1 MAELPKGFEHLAD
14 LLPEWAFATENARS
28 AKRWSSTPRQFQQ
41 FHDAMMPDLERILAL
56 LARYPLEGAPADVN
70 NLFRLTMAFAEA
82 APHTE
87 MYANSNTVPN
97 SFDASRVIA
106 AHGERV
112 E

>member
-1 MAELPKGFEHLAD
+1 MVTLPKGFEHLSD

-28 AKRWSSTPRQFQQ
+28 EKRWASTPRQFQV
-41 FHDAMMPDLERILAL
+41 FYDAMMPELDRILAL
-56 LARYPLEGAPADVN
+56 LAKYPTHGAPEDVA

-87 MYANSNTVPN
+87 MYANSNSVPN
-97 SFDASRVIA
+97 SFDARRVVA
-106 AHGERV
+106 AHGERA

>member
-1 MAELPKGFEHLAD
+1 MALLPKGFEHLAD
-14 LLPEWAFATENARS
+14 LLPEWALATENARS
-28 AKRWSSTPRQFQQ
+28 VKRWSSTPRQFQQ
-41 FHDAMMPDLERILAL
+41 FYDAMLPELERILAV
-56 LARYPLEGAPADVN
+56 LARYRLEGAPAEVG
-70 NLFRLTMAFAEA
+70 NLFRLTLAFAEA

-87 MYANSNTVPN
+87 MYANSNIVPN